1 MGKRRE
7 QVTSATISDVASEAG
22 VSVATVS
29 RALRGLPNVS
39 TDTRARVVEAAA
51 RLRYQPDPHA
61 SRLATGRT
69 KTIGMAVPLLD
80 RWYFGKVVA
89 GVESVLTSSAHDLIL
104 YEVDGE
110 AALRR
115 FLSES
120 APYRKRTDGL
130 ILAEL
135 TVPRDLLT
143 GLVAAGVVMA
153 TLGDQTGEFPSVC
166 IDNEAAARLV
176 MSHLI
181 DLGHRR
187 IGVIG
192 GQSSAPIHFD
202 VPDLRLRGALAA
214 LEDAG
219 IPPAPAHVQSGAFT
233 VNGGFEAMTKMLQH
247 PEAPSAVFA
256 FSDEMAIGAIR
267 AVRDHGLE
275 VPGDISVAGFDDHDV
290 SWALGL
296 TTVAQP
302 VVGLGEGVA
311 RLLLERL
318 DDPRAPARH
327 LVHEVALVERAT
339 TGPAPA
345 TAGVPSQSSA

>member
-7 QVTSATISDVASEAG
+7 QGTAATIGDVASVAG

-39 TDTRARVVEAAA
+39 PDTRARVAEAAA
-51 RLRYQPDPHA
+51 LLRYQPDPHA

-69 KTIGMAVPLLD
+69 NTIGMAVPLLD

-89 GVESVLTSSAHDLIL
+89 GVESVLTSCAHDLIL

-135 TVPRDLLT
+135 TVPRDLLSD
-143 GLVAAGVVMA
+143 LVAAGVVMA
-153 TLGDQTGEFPSVC
+153 TVGDRTEEFPSVC

-176 MSHLI
+176 MTHLI
-181 DLGHRR
+181 ELGHRR
-187 IGVIG
+187 IGVIR
-192 GQSSAPIHFD
+192 GQSSAPVHFD
-202 VPDLRLRGALAA
+202 VPDLRLRGALAT
-214 LEDAG
+214 LEEAG
-219 IPPAPAHVQSGAFT
+219 LPPAPAHVQSGAFT
-233 VNGGFEAMTKMLQH
+233 IKGGFDAMTKMLEH
-247 PEAPSAVFA
+247 SEAPTAVFA

-267 AVRDHGLE
+267 AARDHGLV
-275 VPGDISVAGFDDHDV
+275 VPGDLSVAGFDDHDV
-290 SWALGL
+290 SWAVEL

-302 VVGLGEGVA
+302 VVGLGESVA
-311 RLLLERL
+311 QLLLDRL
-318 DDPRAPARH
+318 DDRRAPVRH
-327 LVHEVALVERAT
+327 LVHDVTLVERAT

-345 TAGVPSQSSA
+345 SAGVPARSSV